1 MISRIP
7 LLSMLSVLAM
17 VGLVTPGLAQQQN
30 NAAGGMA
37 RGPEDTG
44 AGPRGTPVAPSTN
57 PDVSSHAVSPP
68 ASTTG
73 VSPRGTPVA
82 PSTNPATPTNQKPQQ
97 TR

>member
-17 VGLVTPGLAQQQN
+17 VGLVAPSLAQQQN

-57 PDVSSHAVSPP
+57 PSVPGHATTPP

-73 VSPRGTPVA
+73 VPPRGTPVA
-82 PSTNPATPTNQKPQQ
+82 PSTKPGAATNQTPQQ